1 MKQFPGLPTIF
12 ILTLCLAWS
21 LTAPPASAQLL
32 LATGRYRVVSV
43 DQAEQRIGVARP
55 DDSPKV
61 RQTWVYLKPDTV
73 MVRRRYQGNG
83 SFKDEFITYNA
94 MYEVLRNHKGELV
107 KIHGGRDWDSS
118 IDAKKIWM

>member
-1 MKQFPGLPTIF
+1 MKR
-12 ILTLCLAWS
+12 ILTVSTLFALSLCVAWS
-21 LTAPPASAQLL
+21 LTASTANAQLL
-32 LATGRYRVVSV
+32 LVTDRFRVVSV

-55 DDSPKV
+55 DDNPKV

-73 MVRRRYQGNG
+73 MVRRSYDRAGY
-83 SFKDEFITYNA
+83 FKDEFITYNA
-94 MYEVLRNHKGELV
+94 MYEVLRNHKGKLI

>member
-1 MKQFPGLPTIF
+1 MKRFANFPTVFTLA
-12 ILTLCLAWS
+12 LCLAWS
-21 LTAPPASAQLL
+21 LSAPAANAQLL

-43 DQAEQRIGVARP
+43 DRAEQRFGVALP

-73 MVRRRYQGNG
+73 MVRRNYAGNG
-83 SFKDEFITYNA
+83 YFKDEFITYNA
-94 MYEVLRNHKGELV
+94 MYDVLNNQKGKLI